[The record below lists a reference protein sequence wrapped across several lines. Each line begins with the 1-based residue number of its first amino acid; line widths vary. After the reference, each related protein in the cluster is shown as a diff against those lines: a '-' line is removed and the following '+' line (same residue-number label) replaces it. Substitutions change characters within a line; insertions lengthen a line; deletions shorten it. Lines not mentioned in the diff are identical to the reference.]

1 MATLKRDQSQLW
13 AQAGTPVGGFEIG
26 DTNNRQFAQS
36 FTPSVTGN
44 LDKLY
49 LNIQKNGTPG
59 NLIVEIFAADGSD
72 KPTGSV
78 LATQTIS
85 DSSVSSDTSGPPK
98 LEIAFSS
105 PAALTASTKYV
116 FVLRAPSGG
125 LFSNFYRMY
134 GRTGGSVYSGGK
146 LHYSLDAGSVWNDP
160 TGDASFVTEMSTV
173 VAQPALDQF
182 AMGLT
187 VGAGADR
194 VEINTT
200 YRAQTF
206 TPSVTGEC
214 KQIQLG
220 MARLDGQTGGT
231 VTLEIRNTSAG
242 LPGGTILATHTI
254 PDEDILTGAGIPTI
268 TRTFASPATL
278 IQGTVYA
285 LVLKFNNASG
295 AARYLLNHTFTHNQY
310 SGGQACI
317 STDSGANWAA
327 DTSPVDLQFGVFMQ
341 EPDTTITGLRID
353 KFSLNADQ
361 IDLATNVT
369 VNGPSV
375 DDEWY
380 AQTFAPSVTG
390 NLKKVYICAR
400 RLSAASSG
408 DMQLAIKATSGGV
421 PTGADLGTANIPS
434 TAFPDTNTED
444 HIQTFDFGAGVALTS
459 GVTYAIVGRALTNG
473 NYRWRS
479 AATGTLFSGGQAYYS
494 LDGGANWTSQS
505 SEDLT
510 FATEMDVTIAQP
522 GIDQFGFGNTVGG
535 ANDRVENTAEY
546 RAQTFIPKIS
556 EKLKGVKLGIRRADS
571 QTGET
576 MTIEIQETTGGAPN
590 GTVIATQTFNDTAIP
605 TAAKVITDWNFTIA
619 PTLVAGTTYA
629 IVIKFSNA
637 SVSRTYEIM
646 HNDDGTGGTS
656 GSHWKSTDSGA
667 NWVENSGP
675 NDLLYATIMFAPT
688 VTTQTILSDAVVQ
701 LTTEQTI
708 LSDAFHGAIT
718 TQTIPS
724 DATIFITSEQTI
736 LSDAFHGAITT
747 QTIFSDAS
755 VGVTQSVDIFS
766 DAFVGQETNQTI
778 FSDATIFV
786 TEEEIILSDA
796 IVFITSL
803 QTIDSN
809 ANIFAS
815 IVQTINANASV
826 AMTTSQTI
834 TGGAVITVREP
845 VLKMFVVV

>member
-1 MATLKRDQSQLW
+1 MATLKNDQIQLH
-13 AQAGTPVGGFEIG
+13 AQTANPVGG
-26 DTNNRQFAQS
+26 TNIAGTTQFYTI
-36 FTPSVTGN
+36 FTPSVSGT
-44 LDKLY
+44 LDKVTIAG
-49 LNIQKNGTPG
+49 NKAGSPPG
-59 NLIVEIFAADGSD
+59 NFEFAVKAVSAS
-72 KPTGSV
+72 KPTGAD
-78 LATQTIS
+78 LAMES
-85 DSSVSSDTSGPPK
+85 
-98 LEIAFSS
+98 IAPGSIPTGSTDPSTLVITFSS
-105 PAALTASTKYV
+105 PATLVAGTQYALVARQAGGAGDLFNAYRWFTSSSTSEY
-116 FVLRAPSGG
+116 AGG
-125 LFSNFYRMY
+125 N
-134 GRTGGSVYSGGK
+134 GG
-146 LHYSLDAGSVWNDP
+146 YSLDSGANWTTQTYDH
-160 TGDASFVTEMSTV
+160 AFVTTMS
-173 VAQPALDQF
+173 VAVTTPGLDQF
-182 AMGLT
+182 CW
-187 VGAGADR
+187 GANPNGSAER
-194 VEINTT
+194 ITANTEQK
-200 YRAQTF
+200 AQTF
-206 TPSVTGEC
+206 IPSLSVPL
-214 KQIQLG
+214 KKVRLHIH
-220 MARLDGQTGGT
+220 RLDGQTTGNMIVDIKGVDGSNKPT
-231 VTLEIRNTSAG
+231 GAA
-242 LPGGTILATHTI
+242 LATQTVPDTSI
-254 PDEDILTGAGIPTI
+254 PSTVANLLEV
-268 TRTFASPATL
+268 TFTTPATL
-278 IQGTVYA
+278 TLGTTYA
-285 LVLKFNNASG
+285 IVLRFPDASG
-295 AARYLLNHTFTHNQY
+295 AARYSIAHNSSVSAY
-310 SGGQACI
+310 ASGQNWV
-317 STDSGANWAA
+317 STDSGSTWNSDAGAL
-327 DTSPVDLQFGVFMQ
+327 DLAFGTFME

-421 PTGADLGTANIPS
+421 PTGADLGTANVPS
-434 TAFPDTNTED
+434 SAFPDTNTED
-444 HIQTFDFGAGVALTS
+444 HMQTFDFGAGVPLTS

-535 ANDRVENTAEY
+535 ANDRVESTAEY

-576 MTIEIQETTGGAPN
+576 MTIEIQNTTGGAPN

-605 TAAKVITDWNFTIA
+605 TASKVITDWNFTIA